1 MLTDKQLAARK
12 IGGSD
17 VATILG
23 VNPYKTA
30 RELYHEKRGE
40 LEVPNIDTNDAVE
53 AGNVMEAPIAELV
66 QRRLTRRW
74 AMPVKLRKCNLTLSR
89 PEFPWL
95 TVHIDRDFVGLE
107 RGLEIKNVGPR
118 AWKGWGPEDSDEI
131 PEHYLPQVHTYLLVK
146 QYPVWTVAGY
156 FGGGDLRFYEIQRD
170 PEMDELIVTKTEEF
184 WNAVAEGIP
193 PDVDPA
199 GPRAVEVLRKVYP
212 GTNGQTVEAPPELLD
227 WLGTYKQAGALKR
240 DYAEMEERAKAHV
253 LRVMGEA
260 AILHTPVGDY
270 TRKIIHRKAYTVE
283 EGDYVRLDAVKAAK

>member
-1 MLTDKQLAARK
+1 MLTAEQLAARK

-30 RELYHEKRGE
+30 RELFHEKRGE
-40 LEVPNIDTNDAVE
+40 LEVPNIDTVDAVE

-66 QRRLTRRW
+66 QRRLSRRW
-74 AMPVKLRKCNLTLSR
+74 AVPVRLRKCNLTLSR

-146 QYPVWTVAGY
+146 NYPVWTVAGY
-156 FGGGDLRFYEIQRD
+156 FGGGDLRFYEVQRD
-170 PEMDELIVTKTEEF
+170 PEMDQMIVTKTEEF
-184 WNAVAEGIP
+184 WKAVADGTP

-199 GPRAVEVLRKVYP
+199 APRALEVLRKVYP
-212 GTNGQTVEAPPELLD
+212 GTDGSTVEAPPELLA
-227 WLGTYKQAGALKR
+227 WIGTLKQAGALKH
-240 DYAEMEERAKAHV
+240 DYDEMEKTAKAHV
-253 LRVMGEA
+253 LRFMGPA
-260 AILHTPVGDY
+260 AILRTPEGDY
-270 TRKIIHRKAYTVE
+270 ARKVVHRKAYTVD
-283 EGDYVRLDAVKAAK
+283 EGDYTKLQLVGRK